1 MSNQLNINVRML
13 LKYFIGLFIVHN
25 RFKEDFAFFKE
36 ISHGPIKLEFL
47 SESQT
52 QYGLFESAFFLVKYL
67 LILCE
72 SLLDLPTQ
80 HVRLC

>member
-13 LKYFIGLFIVHN
+13 LKYFIGLLIVYDC
-25 RFKEDFAFFKE
+25 FKEYFAFFKE
-36 ISHGPIKLEFL
+36 ICHSTIKLEFL

-67 LILCE
+67 LIFCE
-72 SLLDLPTQ
+72 SFLGLTIQ
-80 HVRLC
+80 HVRFG